1 MRKSRLRL
9 SEVIQPHWKAL
20 TLAFVAVVGESLT
33 DLLEPWPLKV
43 VFDNILGAKRLSPW
57 LAAFVHPVFG
67 EDKESLVV
75 FVAFAVVAIATVG
88 AACSY
93 AEKYL
98 TTSVAQWVSHDLR
111 RLLYHHIQRL
121 SLSYHDNKRSGDLIS
136 RITSDIESVQDFVSQ
151 ALLGLVVN
159 TLTLLG
165 MLGVMFYIDWKFTLI
180 ALSVAPVLFVV
191 VYTF

>member
-1 MRKSRLRL
+1 MQQKIRITDLL
-9 SEVIQPHWKAL
+9 YPHIL
-20 TLAFVAVVGESLT
+20 PLGLAFVAVVGESLT

-98 TTSVAQWVSHDLR
+98 TTSVAQ
-111 RLLYHHIQRL
+111 
-121 SLSYHDNKRSGDLIS
+121 
-136 RITSDIESVQDFVSQ
+136 
-151 ALLGLVVN
+151 
-159 TLTLLG
+159 
-165 MLGVMFYIDWKFTLI
+165 
-180 ALSVAPVLFVV
+180 
-191 VYTF
+191 